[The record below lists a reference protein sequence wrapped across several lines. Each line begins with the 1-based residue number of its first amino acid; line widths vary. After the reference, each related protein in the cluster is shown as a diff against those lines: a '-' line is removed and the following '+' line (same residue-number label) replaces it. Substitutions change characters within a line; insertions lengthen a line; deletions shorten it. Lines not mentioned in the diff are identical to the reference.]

1 MVILWTSGQFDLGLD
16 MKEQWYIAKDMK
28 VILRYNEE
36 KKVWMGVKNGKIIKI
51 QWPTFSDIISQ
62 YLVQ

>member
-1 MVILWTSGQFDLGLD
+1 MVILWTSGQFDLCLD

-51 QWPTFSDIISQ
+51 QWPTFRDIVNQ